1 MKIAL
6 IILLIIISMIIGA
19 VVPLFI
25 FKSRIVGTLRCAM
38 DPEEPNS
45 APYMFAEFNKDFYY
59 IYSKK
64 YIVLKINDVMVTPKD
79 THK

>member
-1 MKIAL
+1 MKIIL
-6 IILLIIISMIIGA
+6 IISVIIISMVVGA
-19 VVPLFI
+19 AIPLFI
-25 FKSRIVGTLRCAM
+25 FKSRMVGTLRCAM

-59 IYSKK
+59 IFSKN
-64 YIVLKINDVMVTPKD
+64 YIVLKVNDVMITPKD